1 MCIRD
6 SPGMRHL
13 PASPVWERD
22 TVADEGRALELRVG
36 AFTLTALVLF
46 AAFYLV
52 VGNPVFGPGV
62 KLKLDYAFSGPIKE
76 GATVKVSGVN
86 VGRVERI
93 EFMGNRP
100 ANATEDHPIVRLH
113 VFVEQRA
120 APLLTQGTRFYVT
133 TLGVLGEHYVDILPG
148 PASAGPIA
156 DGETVRGVDLP
167 RTDLLMARMA
177 TMMDAVGRVLE
188 NNDAQLVVLMDAAAR
203 LLKQTE
209 VVLKDQDLKALL
221 GDATATLAD
230 MRGLLAATRKAFK
243 DPDQLASMLQDGKVM
258 LSDSKVVMSDVQ
270 ELLVTVKAEV
280 PGAMT
285 RTNVVLG
292 QAESITVRVDA
303 LLKALEKAG
312 LTDEKKLGQLVA
324 RGEGV
329 MERADSISQ
338 RADRILTRM
347 EKGEGTVGKLMKDDA
362 VYEDLKALLND
373 LRANPWKLMIPGRKQ
388 EPPPASKDGQ

>member
-1 MCIRD
+1 M
-6 SPGMRHL
+6 
-13 PASPVWERD
+13 
-22 TVADEGRALELRVG
+22 RVG

-100 ANATEDHPIVRLH
+100 ANAAEDHPIVRLH

-148 PASAGPIA
+148 PASASPIA

-221 GDATATLAD
+221 GDATATMAD

-312 LTDEKKLGQLVA
+312 LTDEKKLSQLVA